1 MTTDQ
6 DRYGQRV
13 VGYHR
18 PTYSHVGMLVKTE
31 QLVCRAIERR
41 MQLRAALIARCAQRY
56 SANVITAAGC
66 VVTTEPPH
74 PAHHSPLPSP
84 PSPLRVMVQ
93 NHKWRAYWHGW

>member
-66 VVTTEPPH
+66 VVTTEPPT
-74 PAHHSPLPSP
+74 PPTTPPSP
-84 PSPLRVMVQ
+84 PLPA
-93 NHKWRAYWHGW
+93 HYG